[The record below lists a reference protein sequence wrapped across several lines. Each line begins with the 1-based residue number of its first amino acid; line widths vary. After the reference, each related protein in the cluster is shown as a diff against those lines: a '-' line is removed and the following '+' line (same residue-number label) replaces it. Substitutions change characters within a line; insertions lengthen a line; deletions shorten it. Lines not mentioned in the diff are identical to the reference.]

1 MILIDLGFDSY
12 MFFRKTFEN
21 VETLTISKWRNV
33 KSIEFYLSSFP
44 QVTSITIQGL
54 SFDRWTEE

>member
-1 MILIDLGFDSY
+1 
-12 MFFRKTFEN
+12 MFLRKTFEN